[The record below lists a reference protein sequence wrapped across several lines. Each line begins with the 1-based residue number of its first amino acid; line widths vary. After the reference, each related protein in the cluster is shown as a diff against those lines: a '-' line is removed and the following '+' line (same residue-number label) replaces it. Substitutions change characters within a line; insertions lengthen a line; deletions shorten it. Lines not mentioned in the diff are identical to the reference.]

1 MTIDYFSFLL
11 FKIERSVQIDRVAI
25 FWEKKKHEPMLNR
38 KKSKLFLE
46 MFNYAQKQIVHIL
59 LPENSKAVNMVACNG
74 LQQPNLL

>member
-1 MTIDYFSFLL
+1 
-11 FKIERSVQIDRVAI
+11 
-25 FWEKKKHEPMLNR
+25 MLNR